1 MRRESRYAAHR
12 RRMNKD
18 NFKEQLL
25 QRGESSFDG
34 WVEVVDF
41 NDEAE
46 EEPQW

>member
-1 MRRESRYAAHR
+1 MRRESRYARHR
-12 RRMNKD
+12 RRMNEQ

-41 NDEAE
+41 DDDPE
-46 EEPQW
+46 EEQ